1 MEIDRNQTG
10 ETSFRL
16 NELNYS
22 DEPGGLPWPASKL
35 SFRDLHRLGLIRY
48 ATKKPLTLLLK
59 EAVQLLW
66 DATQEER
73 DAVEKRVEVFLTEH
87 RAKVEQTLKDR
98 ENRSRPHRTIALP
111 ASGFVQ
117 GHFEL
122 VQFERPSLETVAEAS
137 QKPRTNN
144 DTGFDS

>member
-73 DAVEKRVEVFLTEH
+73 DADERRVEAFLTEN
-87 RAKVEQTLKDR
+87 RAKLEQTLKDKG
-98 ENRSRPHRTIALP
+98 NRSRPHRTIVLP
-111 ASGFVQ
+111 TSRFVR
-117 GHFEL
+117 GPAEL
-122 VQFERPSLETVAEAS
+122 AQFERPSLESVAEAS